1 MVIAHNQGAPS
12 VPIILF
18 LILAALVAQFGF
30 WDTLQGVLGAA
41 AMLVGFVVLLI
52 ALLGLG
58 GWYAVRRMRGGARPP
73 SHR

>member
-1 MVIAHNQGAPS
+1 M
-12 VPIILF
+12 PIILF

-41 AMLVGFVVLLI
+41 AMMVGFVVLLV

-58 GWYAVRRMRGGARPP
+58 GWYTMRRVRGGTRPP
-73 SHR
+73 SIR